1 KKELKDRWQIRTFDD
16 IDRAVG
22 DVFLQV
28 LADVRYV
35 HSIQTDS
42 NATRQRLHP
51 LWEAVA
57 EHVAQDLMEFR
68 AGLLP
73 GQVRDIER
81 QMAIDTFAMLTL
93 GNLAGW
99 AVAHGLN
106 DQEIE
111 AELAERVRALV
122 ATGINDGR
130 RKFQK
135 SIRRARARLHF
146 IA

>member
-42 NATRQRLHP
+42 NETRQRLHP
-51 LWEAVA
+51 LVEAVA
-57 EHVAQDLMEFR
+57 AHVGQELMEFR

-73 GQVRDIER
+73 GQVRDIEK
-81 QMAIDTFAMLTL
+81 QIAIDTYATLVL
-93 GNLAGW
+93 GNLACW
-99 AVAHGLN
+99 
-106 DQEIE
+106 
-111 AELAERVRALV
+111 
-122 ATGINDGR
+122 
-130 RKFQK
+130 
-135 SIRRARARLHF
+135 
-146 IA
+146 